1 MSTKDKFN
9 LNLRNDQ
16 YATRRLFTTE
26 SFAGVDFQEAET
38 NLAKYN
44 ARDALNIIFK
54 DGIDQTRDAWEQ
66 VAKADGRVNSIMKF
80 KAEDGYEHIVAH
92 IGKFLYEIFRFG
104 REHSFLDAIFTKIS
118 NYELEDYKS
127 LMRVSGK
134 RLYIL
139 GGNKY
144 LMLRIAPGYELCE
157 VEDSQYTYIP
167 TTTIGITYK
176 DSPVNAISAY
186 DDVNLMTQWR
196 KNKLVSGTYI
206 DNGVDV
212 RSTRFWEWDFDTSVK
227 PKTKSDLNNLEIVI
241 SSLRKVDA

>member
-1 MSTKDKFN
+1 M
-9 LNLRNDQ
+9 
-16 YATRRLFTTE
+16 
-26 SFAGVDFQEAET
+26 
-38 NLAKYN
+38 
-44 ARDALNIIFK
+44 
-54 DGIDQTRDAWEQ
+54 
-66 VAKADGRVNSIMKF
+66 
-80 KAEDGYEHIVAH
+80 
-92 IGKFLYEIFRFG
+92 
-104 REHSFLDAIFTKIS
+104 
-118 NYELEDYKS
+118 
-127 LMRVSGK
+127 
-134 RLYIL
+134 
-139 GGNKY
+139 
-144 LMLRIAPGYELCE
+144 
-157 VEDSQYTYIP
+157 EDSQYTYIP